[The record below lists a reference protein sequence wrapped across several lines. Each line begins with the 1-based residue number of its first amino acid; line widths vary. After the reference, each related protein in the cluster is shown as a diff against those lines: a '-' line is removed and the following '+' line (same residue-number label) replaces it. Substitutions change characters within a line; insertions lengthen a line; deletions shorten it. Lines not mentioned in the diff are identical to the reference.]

1 MPRVRCVSLVQPAVC
16 WVIALQLM
24 HRLLVQVNVKD
35 AGFNALMAKAAAKLN
50 LCAHFVGP
58 SGSETLVHAAADLEG
73 HRGTDGRYVF
83 VVCVCARVCVWLCVC
98 GCAWL
103 CACGCVC
110 SCVWLMVDVHNCVCL
125 VLTPL

>member
-1 MPRVRCVSLVQPAVC
+1 MTMPRVRCVSLVQPAVC

-24 HRLLVQVNVKD
+24 HSLLVQVNVKD

-83 VVCVCARVCVWLCVC
+83 VVCVCVAVCGCVAVWLCASVC
-98 GCAWL
+98 GAW
-103 CACGCVC
+103 
-110 SCVWLMVDVHNCVCL
+110 
-125 VLTPL
+125 